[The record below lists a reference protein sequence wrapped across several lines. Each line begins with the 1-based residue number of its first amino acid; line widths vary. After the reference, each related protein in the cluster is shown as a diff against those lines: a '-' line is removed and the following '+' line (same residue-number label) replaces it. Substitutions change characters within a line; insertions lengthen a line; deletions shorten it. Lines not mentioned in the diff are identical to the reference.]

1 MRKGLGC
8 SQLMLPMTTLLLK
21 SNADLSFRDEKGESA
36 CTLLFQSGTGLQ
48 YIESTLYQ
56 MISLEVY
63 EDFQSKDLWLMATIA
78 RTVPEFRQRLEA
90 GLRDL
95 RTPAQLS
102 SCIRPRYEKILELD
116 AARQTQWIEQ
126 APVEDRVSFMKALCS
141 YGTPKML
148 QPFIQSSI
156 NLDETDKNGII
167 YTRLAARMGN
177 LKVLMALSQAGG
189 SLEQKDWFW
198 NPDNLCCSALE
209 ELLSRW
215 ICMQTGRGVPG
226 KDDSSVDSELWIL
239 PWLLDQRGHE
249 SPNALYAIVAEDGE
263 TNPDILYR
271 LLAHGFGRRDG
282 QPPKTYLLNYR
293 GSEVIEAVRSRNLYL
308 KAFLDA
314 GLALECEDWR
324 GLTATLYAID
334 MGETEALKLLIRAG
348 SNLER
353 KCTYGIT
360 ALELATSNLKAG
372 HPRRRNRAMT
382 GNYWDTADEL
392 LSFETD
398 AEVYQILTQAL
409 QKDCTLPLCKC
420 LSFRQKRWIR

>member
-1 MRKGLGC
+1 
-8 SQLMLPMTTLLLK
+8 MLPMTTLLLK

-48 YIESTLYQ
+48 YIESTLYE

-63 EDFQSKDLWLMATIA
+63 ESFQSKDLWLMATIA

-116 AARQTQWIEQ
+116 SARQTQWIEQ

-141 YGTPKML
+141 YGTPDML

-177 LKVLMALSQAGG
+177 LKVLVALSQAGG

-209 ELLSRW
+209 ELLFRW
-215 ICMQTGRGVPG
+215 TCMQTGRGVPG
-226 KDDSSVDSELWIL
+226 KEESSVDSELWIL

-249 SPNALYAIVAEDGE
+249 SPNALYAIMSENGD
-263 TNPDILYR
+263 TLLDILHR
-271 LLAHGFGRRDG
+271 LLAHGYGRRDG
-282 QPPKTYLLNYR
+282 QPPKTYSLEYL
-293 GSEVIEAVRSRNLYL
+293 GSEVIEAVRTRNSCL
-308 KAFLDA
+308 KALLDA
-314 GLALECEDWR
+314 GLALECEDR
-324 GLTATLYAID
+324 LGFTAILNAID
-334 MGETEALKLLIRAG
+334 MGEIEALKLLIRAG
-348 SNLER
+348 ANLKR
-353 KCTYGIT
+353 RCTYGIT

-382 GNYWDTADEL
+382 DNYWDTAEQL
-392 LSFETD
+392 LSVETD
-398 AEVYQILTQAL
+398 AQIYKMLAQAL
-409 QKDCTLPLCKC
+409 EMDCTLPLCKC